1 MSGWIKRLR
10 QKLRNRR
17 PALVL
22 ASILV
27 FLLLTVSLTWFA
39 VNEIDTTNNSDEARE
54 VLAPQKW
61 QVVIQKKYIAGPM
74 VEEKQEYSTEELEE
88 IVTIFSNMEM
98 VEQGTDYLVFVQE
111 IDDLSP
117 VLKESGFFA
126 LDHSGMLHLY
136 QGEAKDENII
146 QTFFQLDMGRLETTL
161 PVEEY
166 MQLREGIHISSL
178 AEYNSVLSTYSE
190 YAMLNTDE
198 QDIEEH

>member
-1 MSGWIKRLR
+1 MPGWIKRLR

-17 PALVL
+17 PALLL
-22 ASILV
+22 ASILLI
-27 FLLLTVSLTWFA
+27 LLFTASVTWLA
-39 VNEIDTTNNSDEARE
+39 VNGTDKTKNREDAQE

-74 VEEKQEYSTEELEE
+74 IEEKQEYSAEELDE
-88 IVTIFSNMEM
+88 IVTTFSNMDM
-98 VEQGTDYLVFVQE
+98 VERGDHYIVFSQE
-111 IDDLSP
+111 IADLSP
-117 VLKESGFFA
+117 ALKESGFFA
-126 LDHSGMLHLY
+126 LDNYGVLHLY

-146 QTFFQLDMGRLETTL
+146 QTFFQLDLERLETTL

-190 YAMLNTDE
+190 FAMLNHDDN
-198 QDIEEH
+198 DIEER